1 MESKNTGYIRNLGK
15 KTFSNLIC
23 PVNVGAG
30 AAKSRKGKHYTC

>member
-1 MESKNTGYIRNLGK
+1 MESKNIRNLG